1 MHLWNI
7 FAKGR
12 GRNFPAFTLS
22 LLTILSSLFFP
33 PSASV
38 CQDAYTVI
46 SVENGGSISGTVCLK
61 AAANIG
67 TMTITQDKK
76 QCGKMKRSPRLVVSN
91 DLGVANA
98 IVFIEDIKSGKSFE
112 RQPSYV
118 LAQKNCE
125 FLPHISLIPLG
136 ERLEIVNHDAVLH
149 NVHAYDSNVEPKTI
163 FNLAQPV
170 KNLRT
175 KTRQMLNPRDHQPP
189 MRRRARMDVGVAHGH
204 RASLLYNHS
213 HRWYIPTQRRTS
225 RHVSAPDVARRCRHP
240 RSPVRTWQ
248 RDEIPIRGCIH
259 RFPVGNNS
267 ASHKLGSR
275 FRVGPEIT
283 TSRGFTSHSPRS
295 NFFPAV
301 DIHDWIPY
309 N

>member
-76 QCGKMKRSPRLVVSN
+76 QCGKTKRSPRLVVSN

-175 KTRQMLNPRDHQPP
+175 KTRQMLNPGIINLQCDAGHAWMSASLMVIEHPYYTITATDGTFRLNDVPP
-189 MRRRARMDVGVAHGH
+189 GMYQLRMWHEGVAILDRRFEHGNVTKYQFED
-204 RASLLYNHS
+204 AYTDSLSVTIRPHINS
-213 HRWYIPTQRRTS
+213 
-225 RHVSAPDVARRCRHP
+225 VADFELVLR
-240 RSPVRTWQ
+240 
-248 RDEIPIRGCIH
+248 
-259 RFPVGNNS
+259 
-267 ASHKLGSR
+267 
-275 FRVGPEIT
+275 
-283 TSRGFTSHSPRS
+283 
-295 NFFPAV
+295 
-301 DIHDWIPY
+301 
-309 N
+309 